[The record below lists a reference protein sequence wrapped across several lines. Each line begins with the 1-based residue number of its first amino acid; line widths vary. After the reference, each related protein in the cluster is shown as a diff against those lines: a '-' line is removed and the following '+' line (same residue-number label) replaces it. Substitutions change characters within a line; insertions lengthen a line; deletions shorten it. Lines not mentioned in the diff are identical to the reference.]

1 MYIIWEA
8 AQTGL
13 FIIIIVYFLRNLEDV
28 IDDRIRYYVKL
39 YLEEK
44 DRWAR
49 TDLDEE
55 WEAAQRDLD

>member
-28 IDDRIRYYVKL
+28 IDDRIRYYVSFIWK
-39 YLEEK
+39 K
-44 DRWAR
+44 RIAGR
-49 TDLDEE
+49 
-55 WEAAQRDLD
+55 AQT

>member
-8 AQTGL
+8 VQTGL
-13 FIIIIVYFLRNLEDV
+13 FIYIIVYFLRNLEDV
-28 IDDRIRYYVKL
+28 IDDRIRYYVKS

-49 TDLDEE
+49 RDLDEE
-55 WEAAQRDLD
+55 LEAARRDLD